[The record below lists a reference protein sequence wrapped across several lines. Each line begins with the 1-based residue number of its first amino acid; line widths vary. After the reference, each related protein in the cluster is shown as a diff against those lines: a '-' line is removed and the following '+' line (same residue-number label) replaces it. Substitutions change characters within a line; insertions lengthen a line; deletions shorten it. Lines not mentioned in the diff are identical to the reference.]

1 MSDSID
7 ITHLSKLAQLALD
20 PIEAEHAHA
29 ELARIIEMIDSMQA
43 VDTQGIEPLSNPLD
57 ASARLRRDVVTETDN
72 RDANQASAPATA
84 DGLYLVP
91 RVVE

>member
-7 ITHLSKLAQLALD
+7 ITHLSKLAQLALS
-20 PIEAEHAHA
+20 PTEAEHAQA
-29 ELARIIEMIDSMQA
+29 DLMRIIDMIDAMQA
-43 VDTQGIEPLSNPLD
+43 VDTGDVAPLSNPLD
-57 ASARLRRDVVTETDN
+57 ASARLRADAVTETNN
-72 RDANQASAPATA
+72 REANQASAPSTA

>member
-7 ITHLSKLAQLALD
+7 IAHLSKLAQLALE
-20 PIEAEHAHA
+20 PTEAEHAQA
-29 ELARIIEMIDSMQA
+29 DLMRIIDMVDAMQA
-43 VDTQGIEPLSNPLD
+43 VDTNAVAPLSNPLD
-57 ASARLRRDVVTETDN
+57 ASARLRPDVVTEDDN
-72 RDANQASAPATA
+72 REANQASAPLTA

>member
-7 ITHLSKLAQLALD
+7 IAHLSKLAQLALSSD
-20 PIEAEHAHA
+20 EAERA
-29 ELARIIEMIDSMQA
+29 EADLERIIDMIDSMQA
-43 VDTQGIEPLSNPLD
+43 VQTSDVEPLSNPLD
-57 ASARLRRDVVTETDN
+57 ASARLRPDIVTEADN
-72 RDANQASAPATA
+72 REANQASAPATA